1 MNGVDAEFGG
11 VRPVSKRRGRCVAH
25 VDVDAFFAQVERKRD
40 PSLRDAP
47 IAFGQHQD
55 MVCVCHEAR
64 ALG

>member
-40 PSLRDAP
+40 PKSARRADRDSA
-47 IAFGQHQD
+47 ASRHR
-55 MVCVCHEAR
+55 VRE
-64 ALG
+64 